1 MGWMYNGEVLCGQCR
16 GQKGDPLLPQTHTII
31 ANLIHEDILKDH
43 NIRLNKNQLV
53 FGSIKPDLY
62 SGLPKLRHFKPQS
75 FPVICQEIAGLSGSL
90 VQDNRGAVAA
100 VSKNIGVVTHYVADY
115 FCTPHNDRLT
125 YKHHIIDHL
134 KYENTLHQVFD
145 ETRLTPKKI
154 LPTQWLDFA
163 SPEQVMNYLDDLHRH
178 YEDGAG
184 GFMGDLISS
193 LQATR
198 AVASMIVRHAFAGGN
213 AIWLAA

>member
-1 MGWMYNGEVLCGQCR
+1 
-16 GQKGDPLLPQTHTII
+16 LLPQTHTII
-31 ANLIHEDILKDH
+31 ANLIHEDIVKDH
-43 NIRLNKNQLV
+43 NIRLNKNQLI

-75 FPVICQEIAGLSGSL
+75 FPVICQEISSLSAGL
-90 VQDNRGAVAA
+90 VQDNRAAVAA
-100 VSKNIGVVTHYVADY
+100 VSRNIGIVTHYVADY

-145 ETRLTPKKI
+145 ETRLAPTRV
-154 LPTQWLDFA
+154 LPAQWLDFA
-163 SPEQVMNYLDDLHRH
+163 NPEQVMNYLDDLHRH
-178 YEDGAG
+178 YETGDG
-184 GFMGDLISS
+184 GFMGDLIAS

-198 AVASMIVRHAFAGGN
+198 AVASMIVRHGFGGGN
-213 AIWLAA
+213 TIWLAA